1 MKSKKILTSCVL
13 ISIIV
18 FAIFMRLD
26 RIESVYT
33 EYDDIGVIALQKG
46 FVGDNNIIMDLGPFK
61 SVEIYNDY
69 LKDIETSLYYGMY
82 IAKAWTYAP
91 GQYFLASLFI
101 NHTDTAIN
109 RHQKVRYISSFF
121 SFFSILIMVFFVKT
135 FHRDE
140 QSDWNFIIWICLIAF
155 STNAIAY
162 AAHAS
167 PYSAYVCSIALSLSI
182 IGSWGFQKIKF
193 LNCLI
198 LLNLMFIFNYLI
210 LMITIPFIILAWIN
224 FFFCNKRLISEI
236 NYKTIITFS
245 LSFLPVLIFIPFV
258 RSSAPRGIMPT
269 QFSDFSLI
277 DFLSYF
283 INQSLTVSESIFF
296 GALDQSPASFIFI
309 LMIIIAPF
317 FCMYWFKKKYYVPI
331 ISLIFIFEWLVLHF
345 LQKLPFDQTRHSLV
359 LLPALIFTGFYLF
372 QNFIKRIPINLLRC
386 VGAFIVIIFIHHGY
400 TNSNNLKNEKTISIL
415 SKDLILDQKPDVII
429 TFGSTL
435 SPLVYFYENKKIE
448 VYYFDISSIK
458 KVEWQKYPSDTKFI
472 LVSQDHGLDELM
484 EISIRQKLPELFHKR
499 CLKTI
504 LEYSNGIYFP
514 YNSYKANSGQNG
526 AFIYE
531 VSVNACG

>member
-1 MKSKKILTSCVL
+1 VL

-26 RIESVYT
+26 RIDSVYT

-46 FVGDNNIIMDLGPFK
+46 FVGDNSLKINLGPFK
-61 SVEIYNDY
+61 SVEIYNDF
-69 LKDIETSLYYGMY
+69 LKDIETNLFYGLY

-91 GQYFLASLFI
+91 GQYFFASLFI
-101 NHTDTAIN
+101 NQTDTAIN
-109 RHQKVRYISSFF
+109 RHQKVRYISSV
-121 SFFSILIMVFFVKT
+121 FSIFALLIMAFFVKT

-140 QSDWNFIIWICLIAF
+140 QSYWNFIVWISLIAF
-155 STNAIAY
+155 SSNAIAY

-167 PYSAYVCSIALSLSI
+167 PYSAYVCSIVFSLSI

-198 LLNLMFIFNYLI
+198 LLNLMFIFNYLV

-224 FFFCNKRLISEI
+224 FIFRNKKLISEI
-236 NYKTIITFS
+236 NYKTTISFS
-245 LSFLPVLIFIPFV
+245 FSFLPILIFIPFV

-277 DFLSYF
+277 DFLGYF

-296 GALDQSPASFIFI
+296 GALEQTPASFIFI
-309 LMIIIAPF
+309 MIIIISPF
-317 FCMYWFKKKYYVPI
+317 FCMHWFKKKYYVPI

-359 LLPALIFTGFYLF
+359 LLPALIFIGFYLF
-372 QNFIKRIPINLLRC
+372 QTFINRVPKNLLRC
-386 VGAFIVIIFIHHGY
+386 VGAFVAIIFIHNGFE
-400 TNSNNLKNEKTISIL
+400 NSNNLKNEKTTSKL
-415 SKDLILDQKPDVII
+415 SKDLILDQSPDVII
-429 TFGSTL
+429 TFGSSL
-435 SPLVYFYENKKIE
+435 SPLVYFYENNNIE

-458 KVEWQKYPSDTKFI
+458 KVEWQNYTNDTKFI
-472 LVSQDHGLDELM
+472 LVSQDQGLDELM
-484 EISIRQKLPELFHKR
+484 EISMRQKMPELFYKR
-499 CLKTI
+499 CMKTI